1 MGSQND
7 GNRKTRLGDLR
18 SEPRFPPKS
27 KLNGNVSS
35 ALDAV
40 NNGKR
45 KTHCCDLVVE
55 PSFASKSIPALE
67 GYPRMVNV
75 PMHLVDMVFP
85 AQFRQFLDR

>member
-1 MGSQND
+1 MAGTGKLAWATYSQNR
-7 GNRKTRLGDLR
+7 G
-18 SEPRFPPKS
+18 SHPSP
-27 KLNGNVSS
+27 KLNGNESS

-45 KTHCCDLVVE
+45 KTHCCDLAVE